1 MREME
6 FAGLQPQKLAPA
18 GWPITVGLYD
28 REWKWSSSYPQLSRC
43 QRMAAPVRPDPQ
55 VQVLPSAAADRPC
68 PIGAFARRYLGT
80 CCLCSLVRGEVLL
93 SFPISLPSRPSSH
106 SSRTNLTALPPPS
119 TAPIALKTPLTRRV
133 ERPPR
138 TFWRGRRRMPQHTVR
153 HHLPDISPT
162 EPAQS
167 PAGKGSRALFASTTS
182 SIHLGIHKHR
192 QSTILIV
199 RAPENLRP
207 VTALVTLSQRPVS
220 CNSLC
225 PPRLTPSRQTTS
237 RGFAFC
243 PSDSRNFEHEHQS
256 TLSYRSRTATA
267 AI

>member
-1 MREME
+1 ME
-6 FAGLQPQKLAPA
+6 FAALQPQKLAPA
-18 GWPITVGLYD
+18 GRPITVGLYD

-43 QRMAAPVRPDPQ
+43 QRMAAQTPRSKCC
-55 VQVLPSAAADRPC
+55 QVLPLTAPFPLVHSPGGTWVPVVFAAWSGGR
-68 PIGAFARRYLGT
+68 
-80 CCLCSLVRGEVLL
+80 CCF

-106 SSRTNLTALPPPS
+106 SSRTNLTALPPSS

-138 TFWRGRRRMPQHTVR
+138 TFLRGRRRMPQHTVR

-192 QSTILIV
+192 QSTILIANDFSWLCLLSV
-199 RAPENLRP
+199 RLPELRTRTSIDSVIQIQNGHCRDIITAP
-207 VTALVTLSQRPVS
+207 S
-220 CNSLC
+220 
-225 PPRLTPSRQTTS
+225 
-237 RGFAFC
+237 
-243 PSDSRNFEHEHQS
+243 H
-256 TLSYRSRTATA
+256 
-267 AI
+267 